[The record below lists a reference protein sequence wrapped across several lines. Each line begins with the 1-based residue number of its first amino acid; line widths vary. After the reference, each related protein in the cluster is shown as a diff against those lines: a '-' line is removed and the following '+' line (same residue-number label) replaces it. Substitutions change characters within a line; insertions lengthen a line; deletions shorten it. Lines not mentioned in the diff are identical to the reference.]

1 MLQPRREGR
10 ERRRSDALRA
20 AAGAAGLAVTSML
33 AATDHVSALEREAFD
48 AVNHLPH
55 TVAPE
60 LWVVMQA
67 GSFPAVFVTAGLAL
81 VARRPRLAV
90 ALATAGTATW
100 LLAKVVKQVVDRGRP
115 ETFLHDVVVYG
126 PAASGLG
133 FPSGHAAV
141 AACLMT
147 VAAPYLTRPARVIGW
162 VVVGAGHVHAR
173 VRRRALPA
181 GRRGRSVPGLD
192 GRQHHHRR
200 RGQAGRHDRALA
212 AVAGGA
218 CDRFLHLL
226 DQKGE
231 RRLRARHL
239 VRRQT
244 GADQLGH
251 DGVGHGAARANRAR
265 PAGVMRAQMT
275 RLSLGHGARS
285 ANPRASRRSTRRVT
299 PALLTSSRAPMSF
312 MRRRPS
318 AAASRPDSTSNSSSE
333 MSISL
338 SSRALRV
345 SCSTRP
351 ARTIVA
357 HKLRNSCG
365 DLAVSLRLMASAY
378 PCFMRDYHG

>member
-1 MLQPRREGR
+1 MRSTTCPTRPRRE
-10 ERRRSDALRA
+10 
-20 AAGAAGLAVTSML
+20 
-33 AATDHVSALEREAFD
+33 
-48 AVNHLPH
+48 
-55 TVAPE
+55 
-60 LWVVMQA
+60 LWIVMQA
-67 GSFPAVFVTAGLAL
+67 GSFPAVFITAGLAL
-81 VARRPRLAV
+81 AARRPRLAV

-115 ETFLHDVVVYG
+115 QVFLHDVVVYG

-162 VVVGAGHVHAR
+162 VVVLLVTFTRVFVGAHFPLDAAGGLFLGWAVGSVATLIAGRPAGHGHALACAPGGVSGAPYASSVRRASASR
-173 VRRRALPA
+173 VRVTSSGARRAPTSSA
-181 GRRGRSVPGLD
+181 MTASASGM
-192 GRQHHHRR
+192 
-200 RGQAGRHDRALA
+200 A
-212 AVAGGA
+212 
-218 CDRFLHLL
+218 
-226 DQKGE
+226 
-231 RRLRARHL
+231 RARTA
-239 VRRQT
+239 Q
-244 GADQLGH
+244 
-251 DGVGHGAARANRAR
+251 
-265 PAGVMRAQMT
+265 PAGVMRAHMT

-318 AAASRPDSTSNSSSE
+318 GAASRPDSTSNSSSE
-333 MSISL
+333 MSISP

-351 ARTIVA
+351 ARTTVA
-357 HKLRNSCG
+357 HNLRNSCG

-378 PCFMRDYHG
+378 PCFTRDYHG